1 MKAKE
6 VSQVKA
12 VGAVKKDRTNSNAKG
27 GMCLDSMVKNKSL
40 AEQRRKRTVQDSHF
54 LHLDAEKAQCLDHV
68 NFERILHTSA
78 Q

>member
-27 GMCLDSMVKNKSL
+27 GMCLDSKNKSL
-40 AEQRRKRTVQDSHF
+40 AEQRKKRTVQDSHF
-54 LHLDAEKAQCLDHV
+54 LHLDAEKAQ
-68 NFERILHTSA
+68 
-78 Q
+78 